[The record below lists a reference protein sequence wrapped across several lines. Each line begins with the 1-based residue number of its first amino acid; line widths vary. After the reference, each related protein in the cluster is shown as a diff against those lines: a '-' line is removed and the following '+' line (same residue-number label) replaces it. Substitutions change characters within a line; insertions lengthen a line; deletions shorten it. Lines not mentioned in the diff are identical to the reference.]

1 MNAKTQ
7 TPRQKILG
15 HAMRRFA
22 QDGYANTALADVA
35 ADSEITRSAV
45 LYHFESKERLRQQV
59 LGDVIDRWKS
69 RLPKLMM
76 TTESGE
82 GRFEAIAWEVV
93 HFFTEDVNRAR
104 LVVREMLDRPAEMR
118 EALFS
123 ELGEFMELVTAA
135 LKLGQES
142 GVIRADIE
150 PASAVMQA
158 THLLVGGLAS
168 FDVLGVFSGDDDE
181 AFERY
186 VTELVRFARA
196 ALFVNP

>member
-1 MNAKTQ
+1 MNAQTL
-7 TPRQKILG
+7 TPRQRIIG

-45 LYHFESKERLRQQV
+45 LYHFSSKELLRQQV
-59 LGDVIDRWKS
+59 LADVIERWKS
-69 RLPKLMM
+69 RLPNLLRAAD
-76 TTESGE
+76 SGE

-104 LVVREMLDRPAEMR
+104 LVVREMMDRPEEMR
-118 EALFS
+118 LALSTQLS
-123 ELGEFMELVTAA
+123 EFVSLVTAA
-135 LKLGQES
+135 LTKGQEE
-142 GVIRADIE
+142 GVIRSDIE

-158 THLLVGGLAS
+158 THLLVGGIAS
-168 FDVLGVFSGDDDE
+168 YDVLGVFSGDDDE